1 MAQFRMKENQPFL
14 CLGRFPNFE
23 SLLTVTEQ
31 FSEDDWTDY
40 KGRRNTGGVA
50 SAYSDT
56 IPLIYSPNDRS
67 KELIHHE
74 HFDVFSSH
82 IDSVVHIA
90 TMVLG
95 VVSARQAMLTR
106 LRAGAEIGRHKD
118 KGELTSKTHRIHVP
132 IVTNK
137 DCIFTIEDSSRHLG
151 AGEIWMID
159 NVDRFHSVVNNGQ
172 ENRIHLIIDV
182 K

>member
-1 MAQFRMKENQPFL
+1 MKENKPFL
-14 CLGRFPNFE
+14 CLGLHPTFGE
-23 SLLTVTEQ
+23 LLVETKA
-31 FSEDDWTDY
+31 FNDDDWESY
-40 KGRRNTGGVA
+40 KGRKNTGGVA

-67 KELIHHE
+67 KELVYHD
-74 HFDVFSSH
+74 HFETFASY
-82 IDSVVHIA
+82 IDSVVQIA

-95 VVSARQAMLTR
+95 VVSPRQAMLTR

-118 KGELTSKTHRIHVP
+118 KGALTSKTHRIHVP
-132 IVTNK
+132 IITNES
-137 DCIFTIEDSSRHLG
+137 CIFTVEEERRHLR

-159 NVDRFHSVVNNGQ
+159 NVDRFHSVINGGQ
-172 ENRIHLIIDV
+172 EHRIHLIIDV

>member
-1 MAQFRMKENQPFL
+1 MKENQPFL

-23 SLLTVTEQ
+23 SLLRDIEK
-31 FSEDDWTDY
+31 FSESDWTDY
-40 KGRRNTGGVA
+40 KGRKNTGGVA

-56 IPLIYSPNDRS
+56 IPLIYSPNDKS
-67 KELIHHE
+67 KDLLHHE
-74 HFDVFSSH
+74 YFGAFSGH
-82 IDSVVHIA
+82 IDSVIQIA

-95 VVSARQAMLTR
+95 TVSAKQAMLTR
-106 LRAGAEIGRHKD
+106 LRAGTEIGRHKD
-118 KGELTSKTHRIHVP
+118 KGELTAKTHRIHIP
-132 IVTNK
+132 IITNK
-137 DCIFTIEDSSRHLG
+137 DCIFTIEDESRYLN

-159 NVDRFHSVVNNGQ
+159 NVDRFHSVTNNGK